1 MIDVF
6 YKLKGLH
13 ALGIQIYLHTFEYG
27 RGNPRELSAYCKEV
41 FYYNR
46 DSSML
51 AIISK
56 TPYIVGSRSSK
67 DLILN
72 LKKIKAPIL
81 FEGLHTTFPLTVEDF
96 SDRKVVI
103 RAHNI
108 EHLYYEGLS
117 NSERRIDKK
126 VFFKW
131 QVNKLKRYQKILNK
145 ADKILTISPSEHAY
159 FSEKFDHKA
168 EYIPVFHQNTTI
180 KQLSGKGEGALYH
193 GDLRVADNKRSVHY
207 LMEIFKKLDC
217 PLVIASSFN
226 NRSILKEIAKFKHI
240 SFIQIKDQEHLLQ
253 LMEKAHINVL
263 PTFQKTGIKLKLI
276 NTLYNGRF
284 CVVTPEMVEDTGL
297 EDLCEVANTKKDF
310 SEKVKDK
317 IDQEFSIQ
325 AVKQRASALLQ
336 FDTKKSAQ
344 KIIDLIY

>member
-1 MIDVF
+1 VIDVF
-6 YKLKGLH
+6 YKLKELH
-13 ALGIQIYLHTFEYG
+13 ALGLEIFLHTFEYG
-27 RGNPRELSAYCKEV
+27 RGKPKELSAYCKKI

-81 FEGLHTTFPLTVEDF
+81 FEGMHTTFPLTVENF
-96 SDRKVVI
+96 SDRKVVV

-108 EHLYYEGLS
+108 EHLYYKGLS
-117 NSERRIDKK
+117 KSERRIDKK

-159 FSEKFDHKA
+159 FSERFGDSA
-168 EYIPVFHQNTTI
+168 EYIPVFHQNTAI
-180 KQLSGKGEGALYH
+180 KQLSRKGDGALYH
-193 GDLRVADNKRSVHY
+193 GDLRVADNKRSVHF
-207 LMEIFKKLDC
+207 LLEIFKKIDY
-217 PLVIASSFN
+217 PLVIASSFK
-226 NRSILKEIAKFKHI
+226 NRSILKEIAKIKHI

-284 CVVTPEMVEDTGL
+284 CVVTREMVEDTGL
-297 EDLCEVANTKKDF
+297 EDLCEVANTKENFSKKIKDLL
-310 SEKVKDK
+310 ERDYH
-317 IDQEFSIQ
+317 IEI
-325 AVKQRASALLQ
+325 VKQRAKALLP
-336 FDTKKSAQ
+336 FDTRSSAK
-344 KIIDLIY
+344 KIIDIIY

>member
-1 MIDVF
+1 M
-6 YKLKGLH
+6 GLE
-13 ALGIQIYLHTFEYG
+13 IYLHTFEYG
-27 RGNPRELSAYCKEV
+27 RGKPKELSAYCKKI

-56 TPYIVGSRSSK
+56 TPYIVGSRSSNN
-67 DLILN
+67 LITN

-81 FEGLHTTFPLTVEDF
+81 FEGLHTTFPLTVENF
-96 SDRKVVI
+96 SDRKVVV

-108 EHLYYEGLS
+108 EHLYYKGLS
-117 NSERRIDKK
+117 NSEKRIDKK

-145 ADKILTISPSEHAY
+145 ADKILTISPSEQVY
-159 FSEKFDHKA
+159 FSEMFDYKA
-168 EYIPVFHQNTTI
+168 EYIPVFHQNTAI
-180 KQLSGKGEGALYH
+180 KQLSRKGDGALYH
-193 GDLRVADNKRSVHY
+193 GDLRVADNKRAVQY
-207 LMEIFKKLDC
+207 LMEIFKKIDY

-226 NRSILKEIAKFKHI
+226 NRSILKEIAKYKHI

-284 CVVTPEMVEDTGL
+284 CVVTPQMVEDTGL
-297 EDLCEVANTKKDF
+297 EDLCEVANTKEDF
-310 SEKVKDK
+310 RKKVKDLMER
-317 IDQEFSIQ
+317 DYHIQ
-325 AVKQRASALLQ
+325 IVKQREKALLS
-336 FDTKKSAQ
+336 FDTRSSAK
-344 KIIDLIY
+344 KIIDIIY

>member
-6 YKLKGLH
+6 YKLKTLH
-13 ALGIQIYLHTFEYG
+13 ELGIEIYLHTFEYG
-27 RGNPRELSAYCKEV
+27 RGNPKELSTYCKEV

-46 DSSML
+46 DSSMS
-51 AIISK
+51 AIFSK
-56 TPYIVGSRSSK
+56 KPYIAASRSGDNLVS
-67 DLILN
+67 N
-72 LKKIKAPIL
+72 LKKMKAPIL

-96 SDRKVVI
+96 SDRKVVV
-103 RAHNI
+103 RAHNV

-117 NSERRIDKK
+117 KSERRIDKK
-126 VFFKW
+126 MFFRW

-145 ADKILTISPSEHAY
+145 AYKILTISPSEQKY
-159 FSEKFDHKA
+159 FSEMFDTKA
-168 EYIPVFHQNTTI
+168 EYIPVFHQNTGI
-180 KQLSGKGEGALYH
+180 KQLSSKGSGALYH

-207 LMEIFKKLDC
+207 MMEIFKKLDY
-217 PLVIASSFN
+217 PLVIASSYK
-226 NRSILKEIAKFKHI
+226 NRSILKEIAKYKHI

-284 CVVTPEMVEDTGL
+284 CVVTREMVEDTGL
-297 EDLCEVANTKKDF
+297 EDLCEVASTKEDF
-310 SEKVKDK
+310 SNIVKDI

-325 AVKQRASALLQ
+325 AMKQRASVLLQ

>member
-1 MIDVF
+1 
-6 YKLKGLH
+6 
-13 ALGIQIYLHTFEYG
+13 
-27 RGNPRELSAYCKEV
+27 
-41 FYYNR
+41 
-46 DSSML
+46 ML

-81 FEGLHTTFPLTVEDF
+81 FEGLHTTFPLTVKNF
-96 SDRKVVI
+96 SDRKVVV

-126 VFFKW
+126 FFFKL
-131 QVNKLKRYQKILNK
+131 QANKLKRFQRILNK
-145 ADKILTISPSEHAY
+145 VDKILTISPSEHVY
-159 FSEKFDHKA
+159 FSEKFGNKA
-168 EYIPVFHQNTTI
+168 EYIPVFHQNTSI
-180 KQLSGKGEGALYH
+180 KQLSGKGDVALYH

-207 LMEIFKKLDC
+207 LLEIFKKLDY
-217 PLVIASSFN
+217 PLVIASNFI
-226 NRSILKEIAKFKHI
+226 NRSILKEIAKYKHI
-240 SFIQIKDQEHLLQ
+240 SFIQLKDQEHLLQ
-253 LMEKAHINVL
+253 LMEMAHTNVL

-297 EDLCEVANTKKDF
+297 EDLCEVVNTKEDF
-310 SEKVKDK
+310 RKKVKDLMERDYH
-317 IDQEFSIQ
+317 IEI
-325 AVKQRASALLQ
+325 VNQRAKALLP
-336 FDTKKSAQ
+336 FDTRSSAK
-344 KIIDLIY
+344 KIIDIIY